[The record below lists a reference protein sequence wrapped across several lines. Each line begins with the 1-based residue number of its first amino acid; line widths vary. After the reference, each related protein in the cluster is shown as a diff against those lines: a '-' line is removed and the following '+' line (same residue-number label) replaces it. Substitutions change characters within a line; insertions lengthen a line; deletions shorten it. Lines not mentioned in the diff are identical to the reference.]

1 MRRLPPPRRLGAML
15 FVCLILHSALTW
27 ASDSQAERVTLTG
40 LPAISIVVEGLPG
53 VAEKSGLTETALEQ
67 SIQARLRQA
76 GITVTSDADAYLYL
90 QLTVAAPT
98 VAAPLGYA
106 LTLSLMQEV
115 TLPRGVRSRTPI
127 QCPTWWLNTVGLA
140 SADGLNKAV
149 RARTDEFVGAFIK
162 AYQEVNPK

>member
-1 MRRLPPPRRLGAML
+1 MCNLRCA
-15 FVCLILHSALTW
+15 VNVVACLLLSSTLTW
-27 ASDSQAERVTLTG
+27 ANNSQAERVTLTG
-40 LPAISIVVEGLPG
+40 LSAISIEVEALPAA
-53 VAEKSGLTETALEQ
+53 AEKSGLTQTALEQ

-98 VAAPLGYA
+98 PPAPLGYA
-106 LTLSLMQEV
+106 LSLSLMQEV
-115 TLPRGVRSRTPI
+115 TIPRGVRSRTPI
-127 QCPTWWLNTVGLA
+127 QCPTWWLNTVGVI

-149 RARTDEFVGAFIK
+149 RARTDEFVDVFVK